1 MRRLIWPSVALA
13 LIIAYPLVFST
24 PFQQRLGALVLLYAI
39 AASAWNIVGGYA
51 GQVSVGHVVFFGC
64 GAYASMAAYSHFA
77 PAAAGRDSRR
87 HRRRVLIAAV
97 IGVPTLRL
105 SGHYFSMAT
114 IAVAELARLIVT
126 NTEVSRRRRRP
137 QRSDRAA
144 HRVRSLLHLGAAV
157 LLSVP
162 VPFSSITLG
171 ITWWMTNSRMGF
183 YLRAIKDSERAA
195 RSLGAPASRTK
206 LYAFMLSAGLTSVA
220 GALYAMMFG
229 FVDPESGLGILISVK
244 MLIMAALGGAGLLF
258 GPLVG
263 AAILVP
269 LEEISNNLLGGKGA
283 GLTFVVYGAII
294 VMIARFQPGGIL
306 ALINRLWAQAQGAG
320 RSRRREPPMLLE
332 ARDVTKAF
340 GSFKAV
346 DAASVTL
353 EQGDILGLIGPNGA
367 GKSTFFNC
375 LTGDLRLDLGQGAV
389 RRPRH
394 HQHDAGGEGAARA
407 RAHLPGAADL
417 RRHDGAGERDDR
429 RVPAH
434 LASRRRPKAKARA
447 VLERVG
453 MSRLADAPA
462 RSLGTPG
469 RKRLEIARAL
479 ATEPKVLLLDEAM
492 AGLTQQRGEARDR
505 SGARHPSLRHH
516 ARHRRA
522 HHGSHHVAGEPRGG
536 VPPGQGDRPR
546 QPARGHGQSR
556 RHRRLSRHP
565 RRQGGGGPYADRAD
579 GRAGDMSEPLL
590 RIEHLEVRYG
600 DLIGVSDV
608 SLEVPAGSV
617 VALLGSNGGGKTT
630 VLNAIAGLIP
640 VHSGLDPLS
649 RRGDRRP
656 DARLRSCARASRCRR
671 KAGGCSCSRA
681 SRTICCSAPP
691 RCATRRARRR
701 CWNASTRYFRN

>member
-1 MRRLIWPSVALA
+1 MRRLLWPSVALA
-13 LIIAYPLVFST
+13 LVIAYPLVFST

-64 GAYASMAAYSHFA
+64 GAYAAMGAYAHFA
-77 PAAAGRDSRR
+77 LSPLVGIPVGIVVSVA
-87 HRRRVLIAAV
+87 IAAV

-114 IAVAELARLIVT
+114 IAVAELVRLIVT
-126 NTEVSRRRRRP
+126 NTEY
-137 QRSDRAA
+137 
-144 HRVRSLLHLGAAV
+144 LGAAV
-157 LLSVP
+157 GLSGPTVP
-162 VPFSSITLG
+162 RNVFDLSFISALPYYYLFLAVLVITLG
-171 ITWWMTNSRMGF
+171 ITWWMANSRMGF
-183 YLRAIKDSERAA
+183 YLRAIRDSERAA

-294 VMIARFQPGGIL
+294 VLIARFQPGGIL
-306 ALINRLWAQAQGAG
+306 TLIKRLWAKRA
-320 RSRRREPPMLLE
+320 RRRRRRLRREQPMLLE

-346 DAASVTL
+346 DAASR
-353 EQGDILGLIGPNGA
+353 DAGA
-367 GKSTFFNC
+367 GRHSRPDRAERRRQIH
-375 LTGDLRLDLGQGAV
+375 LLQLPDRRSGVDLGQGAV

-394 HQHDAGGEGAARA
+394 HRPDAGGARAARA
-407 RAHLPGAADL
+407 GPHLPGAADL
-417 RRHDGAGERDDR
+417 RRHVGAGERDDR

-434 LASRRRPKAKARA
+434 PHRAEAETKARA

-492 AGLTQQRGEARDR
+492 AGLTQREVQLAIDLVRDIHR
-505 SGARHPSLRHH
+505 SGITLVIVEHIMEVIMSLASRVVVFH
-516 ARHRRA
+516 
-522 HHGSHHVAGEPRGG
+522 
-536 VPPGQGDRPR
+536 QGKEI
-546 QPARGHGQSR
+546 ARGS
-556 RHRRLSRHP
+556 P
-565 RRQGGGGPYADRAD
+565 REVTGNPAVIAAYLGTRAAKAAAGHTPIELMGGP
-579 GRAGDMSEPLL
+579 
-590 RIEHLEVRYG
+590 
-600 DLIGVSDV
+600 
-608 SLEVPAGSV
+608 
-617 VALLGSNGGGKTT
+617 
-630 VLNAIAGLIP
+630 
-640 VHSGLDPLS
+640 
-649 RRGDRRP
+649 
-656 DARLRSCARASRCRR
+656 
-671 KAGGCSCSRA
+671 
-681 SRTICCSAPP
+681 
-691 RCATRRARRR
+691 AT
-701 CWNASTRYFRN
+701 